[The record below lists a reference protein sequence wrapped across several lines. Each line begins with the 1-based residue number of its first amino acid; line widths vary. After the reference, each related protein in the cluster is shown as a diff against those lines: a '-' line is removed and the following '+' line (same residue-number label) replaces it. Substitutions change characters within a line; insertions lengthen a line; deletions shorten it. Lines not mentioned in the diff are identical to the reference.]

1 MFGIVEKLKFFK
13 RNYIVWYSL
22 LLIVVVVG
30 VILFGNYYS
39 LSKFEYN
46 TDRLLQSKA
55 ILAEDIFNVL
65 VSDNDFSDQS
75 SLNGKISEILKN
87 DSEIK
92 KIEILLSNNNKDG
105 YKIVASSDK
114 HNVGKEMDN
123 DLLRMAFG
131 NDVGIAF
138 LNNDSNGKR
147 YWEVV
152 KVIKNNG
159 KRIGLISFQ
168 MSLEEHDNFIK
179 KSTREVYIVLAILM
193 FLVLLIIANHV
204 RFFKYA
210 LKATKLEEVDKM
222 KDDFISMA
230 SHELKSPLT
239 AIRGYIEILKD
250 SLTTKGKNIKNDN
263 VQVLENMES
272 SASRLEELVSDLL
285 DVSRLQQNRMPIN
298 LSKVDLDNVI
308 EGIIKELMISAKNKG
323 LDLIYVKPKNIVEVL
338 ADAGR
343 VKQILI
349 NLLSNAIKYTPKGK
363 VEITLREDAKNI
375 FVTVADTGLGISA
388 KNLKKLFSK
397 FYRVKTDKTVNISG
411 TGLGLWI
418 SREIAR
424 KMKGDL
430 TVESIEGVGSHFTL
444 KLKKY
449 KK

>member
-1 MFGIVEKLKFFK
+1 MFEIVEKLKFFK